1 MRPIKIRFVI
11 VTIFLIVAVLALPLL
26 GMVRILPAVLA
37 TAFMGLMANF
47 LSLMWLRWG
56 RGTRYR
62 IHFATFVDFLLI
74 TIAIHYMG
82 GIETTM
88 VWVYAVALIAIAT
101 LHGARVGIFSAVIS
115 SLMYSSLLIGEYLG
129 VIPHVDFHLLNP
141 VYLHDDPSYLGQKL
155 LSDNILF
162 FLSAAVSGFLS
173 GRLVRRRDESE
184 KRNREILKMQAT
196 LREYSDSLEDKISE
210 RTSELSEANER
221 LQKEV
226 EDRKLAEEGLRNSH
240 ERLQILFEF
249 APDCYYL
256 SDLQGRLIDGN
267 RAAEE
272 LTGYDR
278 EELIGKGFLDL
289 NLLSEDQRE
298 KAASGLDDSIQGKA
312 TGPHEFILKRKDGTH
327 VSVEIRTF
335 PVVIG
340 NQSLVL
346 GLARDITARKN
357 MERALRMSEE
367 RYREIYDTA
376 PLAFVAWD
384 RDTII
389 TDWNTRAE
397 VVFGWSRE
405 EALGRDF
412 FDFLI
417 PEQAK
422 PQEGGVVDALL
433 RGDLPIHSINENMT
447 KSGEVIL
454 CEWNN
459 SIQRDSEGNV
469 IGVISIALDITERR
483 RAEEQLRASEEKY
496 RTLLDSIEIGF
507 YEVDLAGNLIF
518 FNDTVCKSLGRS
530 REELL
535 GINFDSFVN
544 ERDAKGMFEAFNTVF
559 KTGRS
564 DKSFESDVVTKDG
577 SIKHLEYSVSLVSD
591 HDGRPMGFRGLVR
604 DISERKRSKEAIEKS
619 NSLLRATLE
628 ATGDGILV
636 ADGKGKISSFNERFV
651 ELWRIPPSVLE
662 SRDDEEALAFVV
674 SQLKDP
680 DGFLEK
686 VAELYN
692 HPDAESFDVLEFKDG
707 RIFER
712 YSKPQRVGGKSVGR
726 VWSFR
731 DITQHRQLEQQF
743 FQAQKMESVG
753 TLAGGIAHDFNNIL
767 GGILGYASLMKSK
780 ITSDH
785 IFFKHI
791 DTIEK
796 GAMRAA
802 ELTAQLLAF
811 ARGGKYNT
819 RTVGPNEII
828 GETLGII
835 GRTFAKSI
843 EIETR
848 LDDAL
853 PTVQADAGQI
863 QQVLM
868 NLFVNAADAMPDGGT
883 LSIESGTET
892 LSEQDARAH
901 PDASAG
907 DYVVISVADT
917 GIGIEEE
924 TMHRIFEPFFTT
936 KEEGKGTGLGLSMI
950 YGVVKNHGGF
960 VTVRSEVGE
969 GSEFKVHLPAGRE
982 ARPKSSTAV
991 EEPRGGN
998 ELILVVDDEE
1008 PIRLFAKEALE
1019 THGYR
1024 VLAAADGTDAIDV
1037 FGENNGDISL
1047 VILDMVMPNMGGQE
1061 TFLKLREMNPE
1072 VNALLSTGYS
1082 QDGQAQGI
1090 LNSGV
1095 KGFIQKPYQV
1105 NALLS
1110 KVRKALDTEAGK

>member
-1 MRPIKIRFVI
+1 M
-11 VTIFLIVAVLALPLL
+11 
-26 GMVRILPAVLA
+26 
-37 TAFMGLMANF
+37 
-47 LSLMWLRWG
+47 
-56 RGTRYR
+56 
-62 IHFATFVDFLLI
+62 
-74 TIAIHYMG
+74 
-82 GIETTM
+82 
-88 VWVYAVALIAIAT
+88 
-101 LHGARVGIFSAVIS
+101 
-115 SLMYSSLLIGEYLG
+115 
-129 VIPHVDFHLLNP
+129 
-141 VYLHDDPSYLGQKL
+141 
-155 LSDNILF
+155 
-162 FLSAAVSGFLS
+162 SAAVSGFLS
-173 GRLVRRRDESE
+173 ERLIHRRDESE
-184 KRNREILKMQAT
+184 KRNEEILEMQET
-196 LREYSDSLEDKISE
+196 LRKHMDGLEDTVSE
-210 RTSELSEANER
+210 RTRELSEANER
-221 LQKEV
+221 LRKEI
-226 EDRKLAEEGLRNSH
+226 EDRKLAEEGVRNSQ

-249 APDCYYL
+249 APDAYYL
-256 SDLQGRLIDGN
+256 TDLQGKFIDGN

-278 EELIGKGFLDL
+278 EELIGKNFLELD
-289 NLLSEDQRE
+289 LLSEDQIE
-298 KAASGLDDSIQGKA
+298 KAALGLGDSIQGKA
-312 TGPHEFILKRKDGTH
+312 TGPVEFILTRKDGTR
-327 VSVEIRTF
+327 VSAEIRTF

-346 GLARDITARKN
+346 GLARDITARRS

-367 RYREIYDTA
+367 RYRSIYDTA
-376 PLAFVAWD
+376 PLAFVAWG
-384 RDTII
+384 RDTIV
-389 TDWNTRAE
+389 TDWNARAE

-405 EALGRDF
+405 EALGRNF

-417 PEQAK
+417 TERAK
-422 PQEGGVVDALL
+422 SRVGDIVDILL
-433 RGDLPIHSINENMT
+433 RGDLPSHSINENIT

-469 IGVISIALDITERR
+469 IGVISIALDITERQ
-483 RAEEQLRASEEKY
+483 RAEEQLRASEERY

-507 YEVDLAGNLIF
+507 YEVDLAGNFIF
-518 FNDTVCKSLGRS
+518 FNDTVCKALGYS

-535 GINFDSFVN
+535 GMNFGAYVN
-544 ERDAKGMFEAFNTVF
+544 DEGAGTMYKAFNTVF
-559 KTGRS
+559 KTGQA

-577 SIKHLEYSVSLVSD
+577 SIKHMEYSVSLVRD

-604 DISERKRSKEAIEKS
+604 DISERKRSAEAIEES

-636 ADGKGKISSFNERFV
+636 VDSEGKITSFNERFV

-662 SRDDEEALAFVV
+662 SRDDEEALACVL

-692 HPDAESFDVLEFKDG
+692 QPDAKSFDVLEFKDG

-712 YSKPQRVGGKSVGR
+712 YSRPQRVGGKSVGR

-731 DITQHRQLEQQF
+731 DITQQRQLEQQF

-780 ITSDH
+780 ITEDH
-785 IFFKHI
+785 VFFKHV

-811 ARGGKYNT
+811 ARGGKYDT
-819 RTVGPNEII
+819 RPVDLNEII
-828 GETLGII
+828 GETFGII
-835 GRTFAKSI
+835 GRTFDKSI

-848 LDDAL
+848 FDDAL
-853 PTVQADAGQI
+853 PVIEADAGQI

-868 NLFVNAADAMPDGGT
+868 NLLVNAADAMPHGGT
-883 LSIESGTET
+883 LIIESGTELLPEESIKT
-892 LSEQDARAH
+892 H
-901 PDASAG
+901 PGATAG
-907 DYVVISVADT
+907 AYAVISVTDT
-917 GIGIEEE
+917 GTGIDKE
-924 TMHRIFEPFFTT
+924 TMERIFEPFFTT

-950 YGVVKNHGGF
+950 YGVVKNHGGS
-960 VTVRSEVGE
+960 VTVYSEMGE
-969 GSEFKVHLPAGRE
+969 GSAFRVYLPAGGE
-982 ARPKSSTAV
+982 AASHPEAEVDT
-991 EEPRGGN
+991 PRGRN

-1008 PIRLFAKEALE
+1008 AIRSFAKEVLE

-1024 VLAAADGTDAIDV
+1024 VLAAADGAEAIEI
-1037 FGENNGDISL
+1037 FRENNGSIGL
-1047 VILDMVMPNMGGQE
+1047 VILDMVMPNMGGRE
-1061 TFLKLREMNPE
+1061 TFLKLREMNPD

-1082 QDGQAQGI
+1082 QNGKAQEI
-1090 LNSGV
+1090 MSSGV

-1110 KVRKALDTEAGK
+1110 KVRSVLDAKARE